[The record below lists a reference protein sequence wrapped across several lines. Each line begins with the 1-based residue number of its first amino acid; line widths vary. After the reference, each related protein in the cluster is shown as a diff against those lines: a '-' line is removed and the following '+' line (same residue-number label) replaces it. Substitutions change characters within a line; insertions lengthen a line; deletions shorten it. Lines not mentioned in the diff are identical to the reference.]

1 MTHESRTEG
10 IFRDI
15 LREKGYYDDDN
26 IIIEEKKSDNP
37 RIDKLLKTASKSGN
51 GYGYPEFIIS
61 FKNRTED
68 LIVVECK
75 KIHLFMKVKIEKV
88 IRIMRLMG
96 FYYMPHICR
105 KNIT

>member
-15 LREKGYYDDDN
+15 LREKGYYDDNN

-51 GYGYPEFIIS
+51 GCGYPEFIIS
-61 FKNRTED
+61 FKNKPEN

-75 KIHLFMKVKIEKV
+75 KAYFFMKAKIEK
-88 IRIMRLMG
+88 IIKTTQLMEL
-96 FYYMPHICR
+96 YYMLRTCK